1 MSLNCRVTIS
11 LSLAHSVEMAF
22 LNQVMWLAVLQALC
36 IDIAHSQSCIR
47 RRRVIPEPRI
57 NTKVLGSAQISV
69 ITFSELNCIH
79 RCYQVHGCVSIN
91 TKVNSKDSTICEI
104 FTHEGSHQPKKL
116 VASVGWKYFDLKVK

>member
-1 MSLNCRVTIS
+1 MTRHVTIH
-11 LSLAHSVEMAF
+11 LPLVADSVEMAF
-22 LNQVMWLAVLQALC
+22 LNQVLWLAVLQTLC

-57 NTKVLGSAQISV
+57 DTKVLGSAAISV

-79 RCYQVHGCVSIN
+79 RCYKVHGCVSIN

-104 FTHEGSHQPKKL
+104 FTHEGNTGLKKL
-116 VASVGWKYFDLKVK
+116 ARKKGWKYYSLKVKF